1 MRTPHATPGESAD
14 RQPLTRTA
22 DATILTRRKEVMTL
36 ISDRKLPVAVPMS
49 KKADTKR
56 AECPINAYLRNDKS
70 ARRLCAILIL
80 A

>member
-1 MRTPHATPGESAD
+1 
-14 RQPLTRTA
+14 
-22 DATILTRRKEVMTL
+22 MTL
-36 ISDRKLPVAVPMS
+36 ISGRKLPVAIPMS

>member
-1 MRTPHATPGESAD
+1 
-14 RQPLTRTA
+14 
-22 DATILTRRKEVMTL
+22 MTL
-36 ISDRKLPVAVPMS
+36 ISGRKLPVAIPMS

-56 AECPINAYLRNDKS
+56 AECPINAYLRNDNS